1 MFCYKFP
8 CGDFQT
14 LTKMTETGITFDP
27 PVYEQRYCA
36 AIQILEDSRWSN
48 QIKKVVE
55 FGCAEM
61 RFFQL
66 MRRIEKIENI
76 VLVRLLI

>member
-1 MFCYKFP
+1 
-8 CGDFQT
+8 
-14 LTKMTETGITFDP
+14 MTETNIFFDP

-36 AIQILEDSRWSN
+36 AIQILEDPRWTQ

-61 RFFQL
+61 RFFHL
-66 MRRIEKIENI
+66 LRRIETIKTIM
-76 VLVRLLI
+76 LVSASTFVINKSHSVER